1 MSVKHFPPGMRYA
14 VCFHD
19 PASGKETD
27 ARVKYFPDAESARAM
42 AAEFNAMLRARRPV
56 APRPGI
62 RGTEVYYVWPLTTT
76 SLPWLIIGR
85 GEDEQPRTRRK
96 PCRKVASVETADA
109 APRSRK
115 RSCVAHA

>member
-1 MSVKHFPPGMRYA
+1 MSAKHFPEGMWFA

-27 ARVKYFPDAESARAM
+27 SRVKYFRDAADARAM

-62 RGTEVYYVWPLTTT
+62 RGTEVYYVWPLRTT
-76 SLPWLIIGR
+76 SLPWLIVGR
-85 GEDEQPRTRRK
+85 GEDEQPRARRK
-96 PCRKVASVETADA
+96 PCRPVASAGTAA
-109 APRSRK
+109 AARRPRS